1 VKPEDFDPWTDT
13 TPMVDPGRDDP
24 FGDWPTDTTVGEV
37 TGPHS
42 YQSLVTR
49 AATRPDQL
57 GGTVML
63 ITQWFLPL
71 DRSYVNPACSKRLRV
86 PL

>member
-1 VKPEDFDPWTDT
+1 MKHDDDFDPWTDT
-13 TPMVDPGRDDP
+13 TPMVEPGQDDP

-49 AATRPDQL
+49 AATGGAGGRRRRLAWWFALFWVALCVGAVAVQL
-57 GGTVML
+57 AVTG
-63 ITQWFLPL
+63 
-71 DRSYVNPACSKRLRV
+71 
-86 PL
+86 